1 VSDVDREIGRHDAQI
16 EALRSDLARV
26 ALSMEKLEGQVQ
38 SVEHLLTEAKGGWRL
53 LMLLGGAAGMLGLTL
68 RDWVDTLFRQ
78 H

>member
-1 VSDVDREIGRHDAQI
+1 MSDVDREIGRHDAQI